1 MSEHRPGLYDRFI
14 ASVPILARLQRW
26 MINVGRR
33 PAALN
38 WLLFISFLESLVFP
52 IPMDPLLAVVVIAR
66 PAQWVRLVLL
76 TALTS
81 VIGGVVGWWIGL
93 TLGEAIIAMGW
104 LGEEGAYATV
114 REVFAKHGWLVLFVG
129 AFTPFPYKIVVVS
142 SGFLGYGLVPL
153 VITSLVGR
161 SLRFLLV
168 AAIIRYRRDT
178 RKAAVLTFVLAGLM
192 AFFWW
197 YIQR

>member
-1 MSEHRPGLYDRFI
+1 MNDKKPGLYDRAI
-14 ASVPILARLQRW
+14 DSVPFLARLQRW
-26 MINVGRR
+26 MIDLGRR

-38 WLLFISFLESLVFP
+38 WLLFISFLESLIFP
-52 IPMDPLLAVVVIAR
+52 IPMDPLLAVVVLAR
-66 PAQWVRLVLL
+66 PQQWVRLALL

-93 TLGEAIIAMGW
+93 TVGEAIIAMGW
-104 LGEEGAYATV
+104 LGDEGAYAVV
-114 REVFAKHGWLVLFVG
+114 REVFAEHGWLVLFIG

-153 VITSLVGR
+153 ILTSIVGR

-168 AAIIRYRRDT
+168 AAIVRYRRDT
-178 RKAAVLTFVLAGLM
+178 WKAGTLTFLLAGLM
-192 AFFWW
+192 LFVWW
-197 YIQR
+197 YIQ

>member
-1 MSEHRPGLYDRFI
+1 MIQRTPGLYDRFI
-14 ASVPILARLQRW
+14 ASVPFLARLQQW
-26 MINVGRR
+26 MINAGRR

-66 PAQWVRLVLL
+66 PRQWISLALL
-76 TALTS
+76 TALAS
-81 VIGGVVGWWIGL
+81 VIGAIAGWWAGL
-93 TLGEAIIAMGW
+93 AVGEAIIAMGW
-104 LGEEGAYATV
+104 LGEEGAYADV
-114 REVFAKHGWLVLFVG
+114 RDVFARHGWLVLFVG
-129 AFTPFPYKIVVVS
+129 AFTPFPFKIVVVS
-142 SGFLGYGLVPL
+142 SGFLGYGLLPL
-153 VITSLVGR
+153 ILTSLAGR

-178 RKAAVLTFVLAGLM
+178 RKAAFLTFLLAGLM

-197 YIQR
+197 YIQ